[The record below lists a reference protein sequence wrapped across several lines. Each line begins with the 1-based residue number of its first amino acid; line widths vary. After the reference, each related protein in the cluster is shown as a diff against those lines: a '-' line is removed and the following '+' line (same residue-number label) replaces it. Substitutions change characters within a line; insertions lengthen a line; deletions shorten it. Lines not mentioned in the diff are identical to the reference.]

1 MPSGKVSRFAPLLLS
16 GLLTGWAPPSLAAA
30 VPTPPA
36 TDQSVLVLYSNGRLL
51 PANVEFDQGLRAAL
65 SAAPGSGR
73 EVFDEFIDIPRFD
86 TSEHLRTMETY
97 LRDKYAHRPPTVL
110 VTAGEEALRFLLGRR
125 GDLFAGVPV
134 VYAAVDRRAVHEL
147 EPLPAD
153 VIGAPLEFD
162 FAGTVAQAMRWHPEA
177 SRLWIVPGAAAWDR
191 RSESRLRQEAKAFAD
206 RLTVEFLAALPTPE
220 LLQRLGTLGKDS
232 IVFTPGYFQD
242 GAGRSFI
249 PRDSVEVMAAAA
261 SAPVYGAYAT
271 ILGTGAV
278 GGVVSSFA
286 DAGREAGRE
295 TARLLAGASP
305 SSLVLPPEVPSS
317 LQVDWRQVRRWKID
331 EGSIPAAA
339 TIHFRAPS
347 IFEAYRF
354 QVLVAAGALA
364 LQAALIGLLLEERRR
379 RRAAELAELGRRLEL
394 AHASRLALAGELA
407 ASIAHEINQP
417 LGAILANADAAD
429 LMLASGVDRRAELA
443 EILADIRR
451 DDLRASEVIRKLRSL
466 LATHELERR
475 PFEIHEVVREIDSL
489 LRPEARRRRI
499 ALEIRPA
506 ALTATVLGDR
516 TQIQQVLL
524 NLVLNAM
531 DAVVDQPDERR
542 AILVAVKTGGDEID
556 VSVRDRGHGIAA
568 ASLPK
573 LFDSFYT
580 TKRQGMGLGL
590 AIARTIVEAHGGR
603 VHVESA
609 PDEGATFHVHLPAAP
624 AATPRQPENR

>member
-36 TDQSVLVLYSNGRLL
+36 TDRSVLVLYSNGRLL

-162 FAGTVAQAMRWHPEA
+162 FAGTVAQAMRWHPKA
-177 SRLWIVPGAAAWDR
+177 SRLWIVTGAAAWDR

-466 LATHELERR
+466 LAKHELERR
-475 PFEIHEVVREIDSL
+475 PFEIHEAVREIDSL

>member
-36 TDQSVLVLYSNGRLL
+36 TDRSVLVLYSNGRLL

-97 LRDKYAHRPPTVL
+97 LRDKYAHRPPTLL

-162 FAGTVAQAMRWHPEA
+162 FAGTVAQAMRWHPKA
-177 SRLWIVPGAAAWDR
+177 SRLWIVTGAAAWDR

-466 LATHELERR
+466 LAKHELERR
-475 PFEIHEVVREIDSL
+475 PFEIHEAVREIDSL

>member
-1 MPSGKVSRFAPLLLS
+1 MPSGKDSRFAPLLLS

-177 SRLWIVPGAAAWDR
+177 SRLWIVTGAAAWDR

-466 LATHELERR
+466 LAKHELERR
-475 PFEIHEVVREIDSL
+475 PFEIHEAVREIDSL

>member
-36 TDQSVLVLYSNGRLL
+36 TDRSVLVLYSNGRLL

-97 LRDKYAHRPPTVL
+97 LRDKYAHRPPTLL

-134 VYAAVDRRAVHEL
+134 VYAAVDRRALHEL

-153 VIGAPLEFD
+153 VIGVPLEFD

-177 SRLWIVPGAAAWDR
+177 SRLWIVTGAAAWDR

-466 LATHELERR
+466 LAKHELERR

>member
-1 MPSGKVSRFAPLLLS
+1 MPSGKDSRFAPLLLS

-36 TDQSVLVLYSNGRLL
+36 TDRSVLVLYSNGRLL

-177 SRLWIVPGAAAWDR
+177 SRLWIVTGAAAWDR

-466 LATHELERR
+466 LAKHELERR

>member
-1 MPSGKVSRFAPLLLS
+1 MPSGKDSRFAPLLLS

-153 VIGAPLEFD
+153 VIGVPLEFD
-162 FAGTVAQAMRWHPEA
+162 FAGTVAQAMRWHPKA
-177 SRLWIVPGAAAWDR
+177 SRLWIVTGAAAWDR

-466 LATHELERR
+466 LAKHELERR

>member
-36 TDQSVLVLYSNGRLL
+36 TDRTVLVLYSNGRLL

-97 LRDKYAHRPPTVL
+97 LRDKYAHRPPTLL

-134 VYAAVDRRAVHEL
+134 VYAAVDRRALHEL

-153 VIGAPLEFD
+153 VIGVPLEFD

-177 SRLWIVPGAAAWDR
+177 SRLWIVTGAAAWDR

-347 IFEAYRF
+347 IFEAHRF

-379 RRAAELAELGRRLEL
+379 RRAAEMAEQGRRLEL

-466 LATHELERR
+466 LAKHELERR
-475 PFEIHEVVREIDSL
+475 PFEIHEAVREIDSL

>member
-36 TDQSVLVLYSNGRLL
+36 TDRSVLVLYSNGRLL

-97 LRDKYAHRPPTVL
+97 LRDKYAHRPPTLL

-153 VIGAPLEFD
+153 VIGVPLEFD

-177 SRLWIVPGAAAWDR
+177 SRLWIVTGAAAWDR

-466 LATHELERR
+466 LAKHELERR

>member
-36 TDQSVLVLYSNGRLL
+36 TDRSVLVLYSNGRLL

-177 SRLWIVPGAAAWDR
+177 SRLWIVTGAAAWDR

-466 LATHELERR
+466 LAKHELERR

>member
-1 MPSGKVSRFAPLLLS
+1 MPSGKDSRFAPLLLS

-36 TDQSVLVLYSNGRLL
+36 TDRSVLVLYSNGRLL

-97 LRDKYAHRPPTVL
+97 LRDKYAHRPPTLL

-177 SRLWIVPGAAAWDR
+177 SRLWIVTGAAAWDR
-191 RSESRLRQEAKAFAD
+191 PSESRLRQEAKAFAD

-466 LATHELERR
+466 LAKHELERR

>member
-162 FAGTVAQAMRWHPEA
+162 FAGTVAQAMRWHPKA
-177 SRLWIVPGAAAWDR
+177 SRLWIVTGAAAWDR

-466 LATHELERR
+466 LAKHELERR